1 MSSVKIASVCM
12 HAEMDKA
19 ANLRRILEWMEE
31 AARAGA
37 ALMVFPEQILSGYLY
52 NCRCLYNEQFVYQY
66 ANAECVPVGPSVQ

>member
-37 ALMVFPEQILSGYLY
+37 ALMVFPEQILSGYL
-52 NCRCLYNEQFVYQY
+52 
-66 ANAECVPVGPSVQ
+66 